1 MSISSTS
8 RKAGPFTGN
17 GVTVTYP
24 FAFKVFT
31 AADVLVVQAVTATGV
46 ETNKVINTDYL
57 VALNADQNA
66 NPGGTV
72 TMLAAPAVGTTLT
85 LTSQVRNLQPVDLTN
100 NGGFYPKVIN
110 DAFDRITIQIQQLAE
125 QVDRS
130 FKVSISSSSS
140 AGNTIFDYMNAA
152 AASAVAS
159 AASATSSG
167 AYAAQSSAYALNS
180 SVSANAAAASA
191 VAAAAAASAA
201 LTPTGSAL
209 ALYLDAFPVGSF
221 ITFTAMYVLGGWD
234 LGTITAASPFPNEDS
249 TLRRAML
256 STGSATFNFGTV
268 P

>member
-1 MSISSTS
+1 MTISSTT

-17 GVTVTYP
+17 GVAVAFP

-31 AADVLVVQAVTATGV
+31 SADVLVVQAVTTSGV

-57 VALNADQNA
+57 VSLNTDQNA

-72 TMLAAPAVGTTLT
+72 TMLTSPPVGTTLT
-85 LTSQVRNLQPVDLTN
+85 LASQVGNLQPVDLTN
-100 NGGFYPKVIN
+100 QGGFYPKVIN
-110 DAFDRITIQIQQLAE
+110 DALDRVTIQIQQVAE
-125 QVDRS
+125 QVSRA
-130 FKVSISSSSS
+130 FKVSISSGNS
-140 AGNTIFDYMNAA
+140 AGNTVFDYANVA

-191 VAAAAAASAA
+191 VSAAAAASAA

-209 ALYLDAFPVGSF
+209 ALYLDAFLTNAS
-221 ITFTAMYVLGGWD
+221 ITFASMYVLGGWD
-234 LGTITAASPFPNEDS
+234 LGTIASATPFSNEN
-249 TLRRAML
+249 TPRRAQL
-256 STGSATFNFGTV
+256 SAGSGSFNFGTV